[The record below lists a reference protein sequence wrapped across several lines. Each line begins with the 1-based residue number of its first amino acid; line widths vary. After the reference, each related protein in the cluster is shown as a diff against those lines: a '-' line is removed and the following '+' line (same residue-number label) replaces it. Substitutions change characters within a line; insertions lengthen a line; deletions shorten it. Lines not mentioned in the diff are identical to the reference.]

1 MYYKL
6 LLWCFFLTCWFRLP
20 AQSPVLY
27 SDKVTVQDYDP
38 LVTQENRPSPQVVFT
53 DFKIFNQSNS
63 RLLQEKNIRLGYGQN
78 YFTVEFAAPGYAA
91 GNTLRYSYKLEG
103 RDREWIDI
111 GPRNTLEFSNLEP
124 KDYILKVK
132 VVDAGLQQ
140 KAVASLYITIIPP
153 VWQQWWFFAICGFSV
168 GVIFYLIYRYR
179 FDQLLKQ
186 QAIRNKIAQDL
197 HDNVGSTLSSISV
210 YSQVAR
216 IYQQQGR
223 SKELEQ
229 ALQKISETSVEM
241 ISEMNDIVWTINPR
255 HDSMD
260 TILQRMESFARPL
273 LASKGIQFHFEV
285 DPGVQQLNLEMTKRK
300 NFYLI
305 YKEAVNNALKYA
317 QCSNLWVKVGVRQ
330 HHLFLVTTDDGIGFD
345 PEKAHVEA
353 AQSLSGAGRSTVWP
367 VKAPRCTCGSRSPK
381 NFNGC

>member
-1 MYYKL
+1 MYHKL
-6 LLWCFFLTCWFRLP
+6 LLWCFCLTCWFRLP
-20 AQSPVLY
+20 AHP
-27 SDKVTVQDYDP
+27 P
-38 LVTQENRPSPQVVFT
+38 PQVFFT
-53 DFKIFNQSNS
+53 DFKIFNQSN
-63 RLLQEKNIRLGYGQN
+63 RELLLEKNIRLGYGQN
-78 YFTVEFAAPGYAA
+78 YFTVEFSAPDLAASR
-91 GNTLRYSYKLEG
+91 TLRYFYMLEG
-103 RDREWIDI
+103 RDHEWIDI
-111 GPRNTLEFSNLEP
+111 GTRNTLEFSNLEA
-124 KDYILKVK
+124 KEYVLKVK
-132 VVDAGLQQ
+132 AVNAGLQRDGI
-140 KAVASLYITIIPP
+140 ATLYITVIPP

-229 ALQKISETSVEM
+229 ALEKISATSVEM

-285 DPGVQQLNLEMTKRK
+285 DPGVKQLNLEMTRRK

-317 QCSNLWVKVGVRQ
+317 QCSNLWVKIGVRQ
-330 HHLFLVTTDDGIGFD
+330 HHLFLVATDDGIGFD

-353 AQSLSGAGRSTVWP
+353 AQSLSGNGLRNMEMRAAEMRGRWKINSLAGKGTTVHLRFP
-367 VKAPRCTCGSRSPK
+367 IA
-381 NFNGC
+381 